1 MKPLP
6 LLRLLLFF
14 LCGLALLEFS
24 DVSAMPARR
33 SSQVPTHR
41 APTTTFLVNSTLDEV
56 DKKPG
61 DGICKSKPSK
71 KCTLRA
77 AIMEANALAG
87 KDKIV
92 LPAGVYPLTRVG
104 SGEDQSATG
113 DLDSQSK
120 IILKGQNAATTI
132 IDGESLD
139 RVLHIVKG
147 TMKISQ
153 LTLINGSTASGG
165 GGGIYVANGAKL
177 TLTQVVVRVN
187 RAKQGGGILNEGT
200 LQLNQSTLSENE
212 SETRAGGLYNQG
224 TATVKNS
231 TISNNTTLGGGGGG
245 IFNEY
250 DETLTLVNS
259 TVSGNIASGNGGGIL
274 TDWEANT
281 YLFNVTIA
289 NNRAGAYVHGGGITA
304 IGYTHLW
311 NTILDGNKVSTDTFP
326 YFDFSDCEGNIQ
338 SFDYNLVS
346 KDCGFVHQSFDLVDT
361 SAELSPLANNGGPT
375 QTHALQPN
383 SPAIDHIAPSLCVDE
398 KNTVL
403 NTDQRGFSRPVDGD
417 GNGSVRCDIGAF
429 EYHP

>member
-1 MKPLP
+1 MNPLP

-33 SSQVPTHR
+33 ANQVSTHH

-92 LPAGVYPLTRVG
+92 LPAGVYPLNRAG
-104 SGEDQSATG
+104 GGEDQSATG
-113 DLDSQSK
+113 DLDIQSK
-120 IILKGQNAATTI
+120 IVLTGQGAAATL
-132 IDGESLD
+132 IDGGGLD

-147 TMKISQ
+147 AVKISN
-153 LTLINGSTASGG
+153 LTLTNGSTASVG
-165 GGGIYVANGAKL
+165 GGGIYIAIGAKL

-187 RAKQGGGILNEGT
+187 HANQGGGILNEGT
-200 LQLNQSTLSENE
+200 LQLNQSTLSENQ
-212 SETRAGGLYNQG
+212 SETRAGGLDNLA
-224 TATVKNS
+224 TATIKNS
-231 TISNNTTLGGGGGG
+231 TISNNTSIGSGGG
-245 IFNEY
+245 IYNEY
-250 DETLTLVNS
+250 AQTLTLVNS
-259 TVSGNIASGNGGGIL
+259 TVSGNIASGNGGGL
-274 TDWEANT
+274 MTDTNAKS
-281 YLFNVTIA
+281 YLFNVTVA
-289 NNRAGAYVHGGGITA
+289 KNRAGAYVQGGGIA
-304 IGYTHLW
+304 AFGDSFLW

-338 SFDYNLVS
+338 SFDYNLIS
-346 KDCGFVHQSFDLVDT
+346 KDCLFVHQYFDLVDT
-361 SAELSPLANNGGPT
+361 SAELGPLANNGGPT

-383 SPAIDHIAPSLCVDE
+383 SPAIDHIASSFCVDE
-398 KNTVL
+398 KNIILT
-403 NTDQRGFSRPVDGD
+403 TDQRGFARPIDGD
-417 GNGSVRCDIGAF
+417 GVGGARCDIGAF
-429 EYHP
+429 EYQP

>member
-1 MKPLP
+1 MNPLP
-6 LLRLLLFF
+6 LTRPLLFF
-14 LCGLALLEFS
+14 LFGLALLEFS
-24 DVSAMPARR
+24 DAAAMPTRR
-33 SSQVPTHR
+33 VRQVPTHH

-87 KDKIV
+87 KDTIV
-92 LPAGVYPLTRVG
+92 LPAGVYPLTHTG

-113 DLDSQSK
+113 DLDLRSK
-120 IILKGQNAATTI
+120 IVLKGQGSAATF

-139 RVLHIVKG
+139 RVLHIVQG
-147 TMKISQ
+147 TAKISK
-153 LTLINGSTASGG
+153 LTLGNGSTAGGG
-165 GGGIYVANGAKL
+165 GGGIYIASGAKL

-187 RAKQGGGILNEGT
+187 RANLGGGIMNQGT
-200 LQLNQSTLSENE
+200 LVLNQSKLSENQ
-212 SETRAGGLYNQG
+212 SETRAGGLDNLG

-231 TISNNTTLGGGGGG
+231 TISQNTAGGSGGG

-250 DETLTLVNS
+250 GQTLTLVNS
-259 TVSGNIASGNGGGIL
+259 TVSGNIAVGLGGGIR
-274 TDWEANT
+274 TDTTGLT

-289 NNRAGAYVHGGGITA
+289 KNRAGMYTLGGGISANGHTF
-304 IGYTHLW
+304 LR

-326 YFDFSDCEGNIQ
+326 YFDFSDCEGNVL

-346 KDCGFVHQSFDLVDT
+346 KDCGFSPQPFDLVDT
-361 SAELSPLANNGGPT
+361 SAQLGALADNGGPT

-383 SPAIDHIAPSLCVDE
+383 SPAIDHIAPSSCVDE
-398 KNTVL
+398 KGNALTA
-403 NTDQRGFSRPVDGD
+403 DQRGLTRPVDGD
-417 GNGSVRCDIGAF
+417 GNGSTRCDIGAF